1 MEGSQHKARLCSMLL
16 LLLLITFQKHHLE
29 WSVDTK
35 YREATLWTENVT
47 DGDSEENVQRTE
59 VTDLTA

>member
-1 MEGSQHKARLCSMLL
+1 MFLL
-16 LLLLITFQKHHLE
+16 LIITFQKYH
-29 WSVDTK
+29 WNGVWTPNT
-35 YREATLWTENVT
+35 REATLWTENVT